1 MNNKKL
7 TTLAALAAAMLL
19 GQAAQ
24 AQEAQSLSELLRA
37 VEQGRSAEAAEN
49 REREERFQRDRSQ
62 QQNLLAQARAERT
75 ALENTSQRLEDTFEA
90 NETIIVEKQ
99 EALDRRLGSLK
110 ELFGVLQQVAGDT
123 RGNLEA
129 SITSAQ
135 YKDRTQFL
143 TDLAKKMGTASQ
155 LASIEEMERMWFLI
169 QQEMTATGEVA
180 KFQTMV
186 TAADGEQANREV
198 IRVGPFNLVSDG
210 AYLQYVPETGN
221 VVELPRQP
229 QGRYVATSSA
239 LAGASDGLTMFSM
252 DPTRGSLLSNLIQAP
267 SLMERVEQG
276 GLVGYLILAL
286 GAIGILIAIERLI
299 TLTITSGKVASQLK
313 SDNISEGNPLGRVI
327 KVYQDNP
334 NLDSEAIE
342 IKLGEAILKE
352 MPALQRGITFLK
364 IIFVVAPLMGLLGTV
379 TGMIKTFQAI
389 TLFGTGDPKL
399 MAGGISQALVT
410 TVLGLVV
417 AIPVVLLHTIVQ
429 GRSKRI
435 VHVLQE
441 QSAGLV
447 AAHIERHHKG

>member
-1 MNNKKL
+1 MKKIL
-7 TTLAALAAAMLL
+7 IAALFCGLA
-19 GQAAQ
+19 GSVS

-37 VEQGRSAEAAEN
+37 VEQGRSSEAAEN
-49 REREERFQRDRSQ
+49 RQREQRFAQDRGRQ
-62 QQNLLAQARAERT
+62 QQLLTQARNERSN
-75 ALENTSQRLEDTFEA
+75 LEATSQRLEQTFES

-123 RGNLEA
+123 RGNLES

-135 YKDRTQFL
+135 YPDRSQFL
-143 TDLAKKMGTASQ
+143 TDLAKKMGTSSQ
-155 LASIEEMERMWFLI
+155 LASIEEMERLWFLI

-180 KFQTMV
+180 RFTTEV
-186 TAADGEQANREV
+186 TAPDGEKAQREV
-198 IRVGPFNLVSDG
+198 LRVGPFNLAADG
-210 AYLQYVPETGN
+210 AYLRYVPETGN
-221 VVELPRQP
+221 VVELTRQP
-229 QGRYVATSSA
+229 QSRYVSTTAA
-239 LAGASDGLTMFSM
+239 LASAQSGLTPFAM
-252 DPTRGSLLSNLIQAP
+252 DPTRGSLLANLIQAP
-267 SLMERVEQG
+267 STIEQVQQG
-276 GLVGYLILAL
+276 QLVGYLILGL
-286 GAIGILIAIERLI
+286 GAIGLLIALERLI
-299 TLTITSGKVASQLK
+299 TLTITSGKVSRQIK
-313 SDNISEGNPLGRVI
+313 SDKISTGNPLGRVV

-334 NLDSEAIE
+334 NLDTEAIE
-342 IKLGEAILKE
+342 MRLGEAILKE
-352 MPALQRGITFLK
+352 MPALQRGVTFLK

-417 AIPVVLLHTIVQ
+417 AIPMVLLHTIVS

-435 VHVLQE
+435 LHVLQE

-447 AAHIERHHKG
+447 ASHIERGNK

>member
-1 MNNKKL
+1 MKKL
-7 TTLAALAAAMLL
+7 LIALMMVGLAGTAA
-19 GQAAQ
+19 
-24 AQEAQSLSELLRA
+24 AQEAQTLSELLRA
-37 VEQGRSAEAAEN
+37 VEQGRTAEAAAN
-49 REREERFQRDRSQ
+49 REREQRF
-62 QQNLLAQARAERT
+62 AQARGQQQQLLNDARTERT
-75 ALENTSQRLEDTFEA
+75 NLEAQSQRLEETFEV
-90 NETIIVEKQ
+90 NEQLIVEKQ

-135 YKDRTQFL
+135 YPDRTQFL
-143 TDLAKKMGTASQ
+143 TDLAKKMGTSSQ
-155 LASIEEMERMWFLI
+155 LATIEEMERLWFLI

-180 KFQTMV
+180 KFQTQV
-186 TAADGEQANREV
+186 IGANGELASREV
-198 IRVGPFNLVSDG
+198 IRVGPFNLASDG
-210 AYLQYVPETGN
+210 AYLKYVPENGA
-221 VVELPRQP
+221 VEELGRQP
-229 QGRYVATSSA
+229 QARYVSTTSA
-239 LAGASDGLTMFSM
+239 LANAQSGLTLFAM

-267 SLMERVEQG
+267 SLMERIQQG
-276 GLVGYLILAL
+276 QLVGYLILAL
-286 GAIGILIAIERLI
+286 GAIGILIALERLV

-313 SDNISEGNPLGRVI
+313 SDSISTGNPLGRVI

-334 NLDSEAIE
+334 NLDTEAIE
-342 IKLGEAILKE
+342 VRLGEAILKE
-352 MPALQRGITFLK
+352 MPALQRGVTFLK

-417 AIPVVLLHTIVQ
+417 AIPIVLLHTIVS

-435 VHVLQE
+435 LHVLQE

-447 AAHIERHHKG
+447 AAHIERTHK